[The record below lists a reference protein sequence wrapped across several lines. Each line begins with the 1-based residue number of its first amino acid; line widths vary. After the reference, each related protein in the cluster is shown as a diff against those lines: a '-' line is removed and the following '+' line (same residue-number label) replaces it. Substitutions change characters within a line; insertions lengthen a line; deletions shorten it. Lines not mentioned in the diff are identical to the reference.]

1 MPMTGFEPLAVRR
14 DWNKASERDWA
25 DVLAKLPLFEGV
37 GKRDLR
43 KLAGE
48 AEFAEFAP
56 GDTVVA
62 TGAPADY
69 FYVILGGEAKAS
81 AKPAARTLNTG
92 DYFGEMALLDGEPRS
107 ASVLASTDL
116 HVMRVPRQAFEDAIA
131 RHPSLARRFLNEL
144 GGRVREL
151 ERQASRTPKAG
162 A

>member
-1 MPMTGFEPLAVRR
+1 MTGFEPLAVRR

-37 GKRDLR
+37 RKRDLR

-62 TGAPADY
+62 TGAPPDY

-92 DYFGEMALLDGEPRS
+92 DYFGEIGLLDGEPRS